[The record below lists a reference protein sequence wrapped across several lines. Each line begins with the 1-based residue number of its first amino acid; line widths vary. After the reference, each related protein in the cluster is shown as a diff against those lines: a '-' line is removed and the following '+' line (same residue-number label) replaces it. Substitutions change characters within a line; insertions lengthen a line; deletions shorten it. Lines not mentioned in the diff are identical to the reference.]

1 MLHVLVLTPQVP
13 VSAEMAEVVAQQ
25 VFSKR

>member
-1 MLHVLVLTPQVP
+1 MLHLLALTPQVP
-13 VSAEMAEVVAQQ
+13 ASVVVAEVVAQQ